1 MEPAEYPLPENEIL
15 LPENGADIENYT
27 SIAFA
32 KKMVEV
38 RTAASMLHAYK
49 MSYDTVLNTDTLK
62 HRAFLAA
69 LLHYKDSLR
78 VYIDKYR
85 PYARLK
91 KKFVPGSNGKKE
103 YVEVIHHTTTSHFT
117 TWERIKILFGKPV
130 IVTSELYTT
139 DEKVIIVGAKAISS
153 VPALYEPTIKNDAGL
168 STGLS
173 NKVDSLT
180 KNPIKK
186 V

>member
-85 PYARLK
+85 
-91 KKFVPGSNGKKE
+91 
-103 YVEVIHHTTTSHFT
+103 
-117 TWERIKILFGKPV
+117 
-130 IVTSELYTT
+130 
-139 DEKVIIVGAKAISS
+139 
-153 VPALYEPTIKNDAGL
+153 L
-168 STGLS
+168 STFHEHLRNIIS
-173 NKVDSLT
+173 KLRTCAHINS
-180 KNPIKK
+180 I
-186 V
+186 